1 MQLAKVDVSDT
12 APAVIDGMLMRK
24 AMGTF
29 ATGVT
34 VVTFFAD
41 DEPAG
46 MTANAFMSVSLDP
59 ALVVVSV
66 RKQSRFN
73 EWVKKGVSYGVNIL
87 VEDQLHMSSHFGG
100 KHNPE
105 LVLPFDV
112 DREAPLLNGSMTH
125 VIVRT
130 RDIHDAGDHFLY
142 VGEVQYLHT
151 TPEKAPLL
159 FFGGSYGKLH
169 AQKAS

>member
-1 MQLAKVDVSDT
+1 MHLAKVDVT
-12 APAVIDGMLMRK
+12 EAAPVTIDGMLMRK

-34 VVTFFAD
+34 VVTFFAGG
-41 DEPAG
+41 EPAG

-105 LVLPFDV
+105 LVLPFEV
-112 DREAPLLNGSMTH
+112 DQDAPLLTGSMTH
-125 VIVRT
+125 VIART

-151 TPEKAPLL
+151 NPEKQPLL
-159 FFGGSYGKLH
+159 FFSGAYGKLH
-169 AQKAS
+169 APKVG